1 MLPHRC
7 HILRTQDAL
16 QLSGSKRCGA
26 DSRMAD
32 IVHDGWALRIGNE
45 LTGAK
50 HKCPTFSRSS
60 ALLLSSVLLAERKTA
75 PLEKERKA

>member
-32 IVHDGWALRIGNE
+32 IVHVGWALRIGSE

-50 HKCPTFSRSS
+50 HKYPTFSRSS
-60 ALLLSSVLLAERKTA
+60 ALLLLLAERKTA